1 MHCILDPNQVGF
13 SEDGTHVQST
23 VGEIEEE
30 NAQVC
35 PPLLHVS
42 TFLLVALFH
51 CNIYYLLYLWSVFL
65 FKKKLLLKLGFL
77 PNS

>member
-35 PPLLHVS
+35 PLLLHVS
-42 TFLLVALFH
+42 TFFTRHSFSLH
-51 CNIYYLLYLWSVFL
+51 YLLLRYL
-65 FKKKLLLKLGFL
+65 
-77 PNS
+77 